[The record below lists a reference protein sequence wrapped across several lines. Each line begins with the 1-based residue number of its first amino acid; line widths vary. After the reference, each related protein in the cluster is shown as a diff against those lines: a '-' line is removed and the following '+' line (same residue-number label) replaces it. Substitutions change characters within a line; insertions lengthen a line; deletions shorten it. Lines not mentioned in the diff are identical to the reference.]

1 MGGQRSQLLAAI
13 DVGTNSFHLV
23 IAKVSPAG
31 RIEVVT
37 REREMVRLGKGGG
50 DMREIDGDAMD
61 RGILALGRMKL
72 LADGAG
78 APLRAIATSAVREA
92 TNADRF
98 LARART
104 EAGVEVEVVT
114 GLEEARLI
122 HLGVLQAL
130 PVFDRRLLL
139 CDIGGGSTELL
150 LGHRGE
156 TIDARSFKLGAV
168 RLTDRFFG
176 TGKVKGGELKACRA
190 HVQSVIAPFH
200 RIVGAG
206 AFEVAIGSSGTAETV
221 ARLAHA
227 RRGAAPLRTYN
238 GFEITAAEI
247 HEVCDLLAATK
258 PEDRSALA
266 GMDPKRADIALAGA
280 VILDEVVTGFGMKS
294 MVISDFALREG
305 ILLDTFSRM
314 DGDELHHLRDIS
326 RRSVRMLLEACD
338 DETAHAEQV
347 AKLATWL
354 FDETQVLHGLPAD
367 CRDYLEAAA
376 LLANVGLFIS
386 HSKHH
391 QHSYYLIRNSD
402 ALAGLTDAEI
412 EIIALVA
419 RYHRKG
425 LPKPDHPEFAR
436 IRPDQQNIVRT
447 LAGLVRIA
455 IGLDRRHDSRVT
467 GVSVRRT
474 KDGLTIL
481 AAAAPDTDLSLEIY
495 AADERRGLL
504 ADVLGMPIT
513 ISAAV

>member
-1 MGGQRSQLLAAI
+1 MGGQKPQLLAAI

-23 IAKVSPAG
+23 IAKVSASG

-37 REREMVRLGKGGG
+37 REREMVRLGKGGD
-50 DMREIDGDAMD
+50 DMRELDADAMD
-61 RGILALGRMKL
+61 RGIAALGRMKR

-92 TNADRF
+92 ANADRF
-98 LARART
+98 LTRARA
-104 EAGVEVEVVT
+104 EAGVDVEVVT

-122 HLGVLQAL
+122 YLGVLQAL
-130 PVFDRRLLL
+130 PVFDKRLLL

-150 LGHRGE
+150 LGYRGE

-176 TGKVKGGELKACRA
+176 SGKVRGGELKACRA
-190 HVQSVIAPFH
+190 HVRSVIAPFH
-200 RIVGAG
+200 HLIGSG

-221 ARLAHA
+221 ARIAHA
-227 RRGAAPLRTYN
+227 RRNAAPLRTYN
-238 GFEITAAEI
+238 GFEISAAEI
-247 HEVCDLLAATK
+247 HEVCDLLASTK
-258 PEDRSALA
+258 PEDRAAIA

-280 VILDEVVTGFGMKS
+280 VILDEVATGFDMKS
-294 MVISDFALREG
+294 LVISDFALREG
-305 ILLDTFSRM
+305 ILLDTLSRF

-326 RRSVRMLLEACD
+326 RRSVRRLLEACD
-338 DETAHAEQV
+338 DETAHAEHV
-347 AKLATWL
+347 AKLSTQL

-376 LLANVGLFIS
+376 LLANVGLFVS

-402 ALAGLTDAEI
+402 ALAGLTDTEI

-425 LPKPDHPEFAR
+425 LPKNDHPEFAR
-436 IRPDQQNIVRT
+436 IRPDQQHIVRV

-455 IGLDRRHDSRVT
+455 IGLDRRHDGRVT
-467 GVSVRRT
+467 GVSVRRNR
-474 KDGLTIL
+474 DGLSIL
-481 AAAAPDTDLSLEIY
+481 VQAPPGTDLSLETY

-504 ADVLGMPIT
+504 AEALALPVTIT
-513 ISAAV
+513 VT